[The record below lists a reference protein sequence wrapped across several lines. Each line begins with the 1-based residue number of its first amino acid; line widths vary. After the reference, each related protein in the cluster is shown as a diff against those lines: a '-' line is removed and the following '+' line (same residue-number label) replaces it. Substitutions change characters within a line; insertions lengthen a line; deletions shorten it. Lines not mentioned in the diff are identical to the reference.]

1 VLGTGHTRAKFILL
15 GEHSVVYGRPA
26 IALPLP
32 ALSMTATLRSA
43 PGPVRVSSSYYS
55 GFLADA
61 PASLA
66 GPTAAIHAA
75 ATAFG
80 MPLEGIEVHIDSAIP
95 AERGLGSSAASA
107 GAIVHA
113 FADATGR
120 RLTDDEHVELVQVA
134 ERIAHGTPSGLDAVA
149 TNSRVPIL
157 FRGGDAQTLSMALG
171 ATFVIA
177 DSGVRGRTRI
187 AVADVRR
194 LREATPAFVDA
205 RLDRLGSL
213 VEGAVVDLAED
224 RAVDL
229 GLKMSRAHAIL
240 GELSVSSR
248 GLDGLVTA
256 ATDAG
261 ALGAKLTG
269 GGQGGCV
276 VALAQNPE
284 DGAVVARA
292 LEAAGA
298 VRTWTYDTLVP
309 VA

>member
-1 VLGTGHTRAKFILL
+1 
-15 GEHSVVYGRPA
+15 
-26 IALPLP
+26 
-32 ALSMTATLRSA
+32 
-43 PGPVRVSSSYYS
+43 
-55 GFLADA
+55 
-61 PASLA
+61 
-66 GPTAAIHAA
+66 
-75 ATAFG
+75 
-80 MPLEGIEVHIDSAIP
+80 
-95 AERGLGSSAASA
+95 
-107 GAIVHA
+107 VHA

-120 RLTDDEHVELVQVA
+120 RLSDDEHVELVQVA

-177 DSGVRGRTRI
+177 DSGVRGRTRV

-194 LREATPAFVDA
+194 MREANPAFVDA

-224 RAVDL
+224 RAADL
-229 GLKMSRAHAIL
+229 GLKMSRAHEIL